1 MAQYPAAL
9 QTLIDELAQLPGIG
23 TRTAE
28 RLAFYILKC
37 DDREAM
43 QLALAIRDAKK
54 NVLRCKECFNV
65 AEQESCRICS
75 DGARDHGIIMVVEH
89 PKDLVAFER
98 TGRFKGVY
106 HVLLGRLAPHEG
118 SGPEHI
124 SAAGLVSRVRGGQVR
139 EVILATN
146 PDAEG
151 DATALLLER
160 MLDPTG
166 VTVTRL
172 ARGLATGGAIDFAGT
187 EMLAEALE
195 NRKSGAAAKR
205 DPGGAAKSG
214 AAQP

>member
-1 MAQYPAAL
+1 MSSGYPEPL
-9 QTLIDELAQLPGIG
+9 QQLIEELARLPGIG

-43 QLALAIRDAKK
+43 QLAIAIRDVKK
-54 NVLRCKECFNV
+54 KLLRCKECFNV
-65 AEQESCRICS
+65 AEQESCRICN
-75 DGARDHGIIMVVEH
+75 DPGRDHGLVMVVEH
-89 PKDLVAFER
+89 PKDLAAFER
-98 TGRFKGVY
+98 TGRYKGVY
-106 HVLLGRLAPHEG
+106 HVLLGRLSPHDG

-124 SAAGLVSRVRGGQVR
+124 SAAGLVARVGKGQVR

-160 MLDPTG
+160 MLAASQVP
-166 VTVTRL
+166 VTRL

-195 NRKSGAAAKR
+195 NRR
-205 DPGGAAKSG
+205 PGGAAKAGGRAS
-214 AAQP
+214 

>member
-1 MAQYPAAL
+1 VAQYPEAL
-9 QTLIDELAQLPGIG
+9 QNLIDELARLPGIG

-43 QLALAIRDAKK
+43 QLAVAIRDAKK
-54 NVLRCKECFNV
+54 KLLRCKECFNV

-75 DGARDHGIIMVVEH
+75 DPARDHGIVMVVEH

-124 SAAGLVSRVRGGQVR
+124 AGAALVARVRSTPVR

-151 DATALLLER
+151 DATAHYIHERLRPLGVRVTRIAYGMPLGGDLEYA
-160 MLDPTG
+160 DH
-166 VTVTRL
+166 VTV
-172 ARGLATGGAIDFAGT
+172 GLSVAHRRAM
-187 EMLAEALE
+187 E
-195 NRKSGAAAKR
+195 
-205 DPGGAAKSG
+205 
-214 AAQP
+214 